1 MHAIR
6 DLERAD
12 LLLLG
17 RDVCLETEG
26 FQLPSF
32 TIGAHIAHNIPRAV
46 PTMHVVGIRVN
57 LTGSNTRSR

>member
-46 PTMHVVGIRVN
+46 PTMHVVGI
-57 LTGSNTRSR
+57 